1 MFDGATYSH
10 ELDGARLKSQLI
22 RVKDLMRD
30 GTWRSLGTIVVRV
43 GGTSEAGVSARL
55 RDLRKPKFG
64 GYLIEKKRLIDAAG
78 TWMYRMLLERGT
90 QAKAPEQ
97 LTNADMVGALE
108 TLRRI
113 HGSLPTDE
121 AHAVLK
127 LGRWLATSI
136 KQ

>member
-1 MFDGATYSH
+1 MFDGATYSRQ
-10 ELDGARLKSQLI
+10 LDGERLKSQLI

-30 GTWRSLGTIVVRV
+30 GRYRTLGTIMVIV

-64 GYLIEKKRLIDAAG
+64 GYLIEKKRLVDAAG
-78 TWMYRMLLERGT
+78 TWMYRMLLQRGT
-90 QAKAPEQ
+90 QEKAPER
-97 LTNADMVGALE
+97 LTNADMVSSLE

-113 HGSLPTDE
+113 HSALPADE
-121 AHAVLK
+121 QHAVLK